1 MQLIKTKEMHEMKI
15 YGNKKDGFTISP
27 SKRDKVTIKAKQVI
41 YCKGKSVVK

>member
-1 MQLIKTKEMHEMKI
+1 MKI

-27 SKRDKVTIKAKQVI
+27 SKRDKIIIKAKQVI